1 MGLFSS
7 IGAVTEHVGDEE
19 PEGSLYFGEGNLLLT
34 PIGAHTSDVHEVP
47 ALEITLTII
56 WDASSGRV
64 RAFGCNFYLNG
75 EHGDEEFPE
84 ETFLALLRARLD
96 ESVRNGV

>member
-7 IGAVTEHVGDEE
+7 IGAVNEHVGDEE
-19 PEGSLYFGEGNLLLT
+19 TEGSLYFGEGKLLLT

-64 RAFGCNFYLNG
+64 RGFGCWLYVNG
-75 EHGDEEFPE
+75 EDQGEELPE

-96 ESVRNGV
+96 ESVRN